1 MALNFDHFATEAATF
16 MKKYAKKL
24 QLEDDMSKAGRVLSS
39 VLHGLREIIS
49 TEESLQLLA
58 QLPMFLKAVYVN
70 GWTTHIRRN
79 KIKKMSEF
87 IELIRDFNG
96 VTAWH
101 DFESDAQAKIYIN
114 NTFKLLRMYISLGEL
129 EDIRSELPKD
139 LKSIIY
145 KKMII

>member
-1 MALNFDHFATEAATF
+1 MALNFNHFATEANTF
-16 MKKYAKKL
+16 MKKYAKEL
-24 QLEDDMSKAGRVLSS
+24 QLGDDMSKAGRILSS
-39 VLHGLREIIS
+39 ILHGLREIIPP
-49 TEESLQLLA
+49 EESLQLLA

-70 GWTTHIRRN
+70 GWTAHTRVN

-87 IELIRDFNG
+87 IELIRDLNG

-101 DFESDAQAKIYIN
+101 DFETDEQTEIYIN
-114 NTFKLLRMYISLGEL
+114 NTFRLLRIYISLGEL

-145 KKMII
+145 KELII

>member
-1 MALNFDHFATEAATF
+1 
-16 MKKYAKKL
+16 
-24 QLEDDMSKAGRVLSS
+24 
-39 VLHGLREIIS
+39 
-49 TEESLQLLA
+49 
-58 QLPMFLKAVYVN
+58 
-70 GWTTHIRRN
+70 
-79 KIKKMSEF
+79 MSEF
-87 IELIRDFNG
+87 IELIRDLNG

-101 DFESDAQAKIYIN
+101 DFETDKQAEIYIN